1 MDRDYTYFDYLFI
14 SVAIRWMKVKIF
26 IMRIRLRLAEERL
39 LRLRGE

>member
-14 SVAIRWMKVKIF
+14 SVAIMWMKVRIF